1 MDHYLI
7 DFLKDLKQYGIVNN
21 IPNVT
26 ERGGR
31 LINLL
36 VKITK
41 AKNVLEVGCANGY
54 STIWLAEAVDR
65 NGGKVTT
72 FDFSEPSFEAARY
85 NVGDVGLLKLVD
97 FHFGDFLKV
106 FPKVKKPEKFDF
118 VFVDGQKRS
127 YWDFWNLIEGRLSS
141 NALVVFD
148 DVLEYPEK
156 TESFLKK
163 ITEVPG
169 FDHLILPVDI
179 KDGILLLYKK

>member
-7 DFLKDLKQYGIVNN
+7 DFLKDLKRYGIVNN

-36 VKITK
+36 VRITK
-41 AKNVLEVGCANGY
+41 AKNILEIGCANGY
-54 STIWLAEAVDR
+54 STIWLAEAADH

-85 NVGDVGLLKLVD
+85 NIGDVGLLNLVD
-97 FHFGDFLKV
+97 FHFGDFLKI
-106 FPKVKKPEKFDF
+106 FSKVKKPEKFDF

-127 YWDFWNLIEGRLSS
+127 YWDFWNLIESRLNP

-148 DVLEYPEK
+148 DVLEFPEK
-156 TESFLKK
+156 TDAFLKK
-163 ITEVPG
+163 ITKVFG
-169 FDHLILPVDI
+169 YDHLILPVDI
-179 KDGILLLYKK
+179 RDGILLLYKK